1 MKVRDLLGAVR
12 DNMVFEVEYRS
23 DNWRICT
30 GPNNSY
36 ELDRVFGDREVSDWF
51 PLGSFG
57 VICVDMVPLEEEAD
71 DEAD

>member
-23 DNWRICT
+23 DNRRICT
-30 GPNNSY
+30 GPSNRY
-36 ELDRVFGDREVSDWF
+36 ELDRAFGDREVSNWF
-51 PLGSFG
+51 PLASFG

-71 DEAD
+71 YETD